1 MAVISS
7 GTCSINQNTNTL
19 TFSGATGLSGI
30 VKAGHEIKFDGEPS
44 FYHFTTDMTDNVN
57 GAILETYQ
65 GTNKVAANYQIFKDF
80 YGHNLAR
87 IQSNTRDNWDL
98 IDRNFGITD
107 DELDAAG
114 APSTKD
120 QITTKIYIGEPVLNK
135 EWGFLKWTPG
145 VVITKIRL
153 GTDNFAPNGNLTL
166 DMAADGTY
174 QAINLT
180 VPVNNLWKESSTLT
194 TTVDA
199 GEFTKFKW
207 TDVPSSPGNDWY
219 IEITWHSGTALVTR
233 YDFLGMVL
241 GDVVVGRIIG
251 KGYKPP
257 VKSKLFGLH
266 WEWLD
271 FAPIGSNVI
280 LEVYKNDAAIATPVT
295 IVLTENQLYG
305 YIACTQTT
313 FETTDIMTFRINQ
326 VGSSLPGSGLIITPH
341 TYRVE

>member
-135 EWGFLKWTPG
+135 
-145 VVITKIRL
+145 
-153 GTDNFAPNGNLTL
+153 
-166 DMAADGTY
+166 
-174 QAINLT
+174 
-180 VPVNNLWKESSTLT
+180 
-194 TTVDA
+194 
-199 GEFTKFKW
+199 
-207 TDVPSSPGNDWY
+207 
-219 IEITWHSGTALVTR
+219 
-233 YDFLGMVL
+233 
-241 GDVVVGRIIG
+241 
-251 KGYKPP
+251 
-257 VKSKLFGLH
+257 
-266 WEWLD
+266 
-271 FAPIGSNVI
+271 
-280 LEVYKNDAAIATPVT
+280 
-295 IVLTENQLYG
+295 
-305 YIACTQTT
+305 
-313 FETTDIMTFRINQ
+313 
-326 VGSSLPGSGLIITPH
+326 
-341 TYRVE
+341 